1 MCLFRGGREVLA
13 ETRAHDYMP
22 APAGGM
28 SASEGLRRDL
38 PTAGDNA
45 TLFVFFCTFV
55 DILTKY
61 SLYRHM
67 TDAAPIIVLVAIL
80 VVLWLFWIHIPANMA
95 RNRGRSALGWVL
107 LAWVL
112 SPLWIIII
120 LLILGDSKEKLS
132 KDIIDQLK
140 QK

>member
-1 MCLFRGGREVLA
+1 
-13 ETRAHDYMP
+13 
-22 APAGGM
+22 
-28 SASEGLRRDL
+28 
-38 PTAGDNA
+38 
-45 TLFVFFCTFV
+45 
-55 DILTKY
+55 
-61 SLYRHM
+61 M

-80 VVLWLFWIHIPANMA
+80 VVLWLFWIHIPASMA
-95 RNRGRSALGWVL
+95 SNRGRSALGWVL

>member
-1 MCLFRGGREVLA
+1 MTEA
-13 ETRAHDYMP
+13 
-22 APAGGM
+22 
-28 SASEGLRRDL
+28 AS
-38 PTAGDNA
+38 
-45 TLFVFFCTFV
+45 
-55 DILTKY
+55 
-61 SLYRHM
+61 
-67 TDAAPIIVLVAIL
+67 IIVLVAIL
-80 VVLWLFWIHIPANMA
+80 VVLWLFWIHIPASMA